1 MHQDRDVSYWHANSY
16 RAAANLDDSD
26 DQGSAASG
34 ASEPGLHTPSRTPQ
48 RGTQGTPPTLH
59 REAPRM
65 TMRGHILAPPCLT
78 SILTLSLPLTLTLT
92 LPPALLVMF
101 ILTVTLTH

>member
-34 ASEPGLHTPSRTPQ
+34 GSGPGLRTPTRTPQ
-48 RGTQGTPPTLH
+48 RDTQSTPPTLH

-65 TMRGHILAPPCLT
+65 TMRGRINTP
-78 SILTLSLPLTLTLT
+78 SLTLTLT
-92 LPPALLVMF
+92 LSRTLILTLTLTPALL
-101 ILTVTLTH
+101 